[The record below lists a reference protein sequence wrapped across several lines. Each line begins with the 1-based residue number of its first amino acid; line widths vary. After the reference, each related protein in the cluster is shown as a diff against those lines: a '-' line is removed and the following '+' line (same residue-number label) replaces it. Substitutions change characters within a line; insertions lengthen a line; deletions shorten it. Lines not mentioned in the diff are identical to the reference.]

1 MSMRCKAMMRVAR
14 APATSPRTQVCL
26 RGRERSGRRFMR
38 VCAREGGAG
47 EEKNG
52 RDDVDEMRSRLQR
65 SLQMQERIDGTELR
79 QVRRGRV

>member
-1 MSMRCKAMMRVAR
+1 
-14 APATSPRTQVCL
+14 
-26 RGRERSGRRFMR
+26 MR
-38 VCAREGGAG
+38 VCALDGGAG

-79 QVRRGRV
+79 QVRRKRV